1 MPDTIMPGPIISG
14 PVTAEPVI
22 ADRILNPIILDPPKQ
37 LEIIKRGVTEILL
50 DEAEFL
56 KKLETSAASGKPL
69 KIKAGF
75 DPTAPDIHLG
85 HTVLLEKLRQF
96 QELGHE
102 IIFLIG
108 DFTGMIGD
116 PSGKNE
122 IRKPLSR
129 QEVEKNAA
137 TYRSQVFKILDPE
150 KTRVVFNSEWFTSMG
165 AIEIARLGAMQTVA
179 RMLERDDFKKRF
191 HEHKD
196 ITLLEFFYP
205 LFQAYDSVHLESDVE
220 LGGTDQRYNLLMGR
234 TLQRKYGKPLQS
246 VIMLPLLEGT
256 DGVNKMSKSLGNY
269 IGINEPPSEI
279 YGKLMSID
287 DTLMLRY
294 YELLSRITSEELS
307 ALKSGL
313 ADGSV
318 HPKAA
323 KQALASELVAR
334 FHSDSDAQEAQ
345 EGFEK
350 LFKDKSIP
358 DDIPV
363 IDLKW
368 DEPELW
374 LCRIMKDAGL
384 ATGTGEAMRLI
395 KQGGVSV
402 NDEKITDTDRRLA
415 PAEYVIKVGKRR
427 FVRVRPA

>member
-1 MPDTIMPGPIISG
+1 M
-14 PVTAEPVI
+14 
-22 ADRILNPIILDPPKQ
+22 LDPLKQ

-56 KKLETSAASGKPL
+56 EKLRLSAASGKPL

-102 IIFLIG
+102 VIFLIG

-122 IRKPLSR
+122 LRKPLSQ
-129 QEVEKNAA
+129 QEVAENAK
-137 TYRSQVFKILDPE
+137 TYRAQIFKILDE
-150 KTRVVFNSEWFTSMG
+150 ETTRVVFNSEWFGKMG

-205 LFQAYDSVHLESDVE
+205 LFQAYDSVHLEADVE

-234 TLQRKYGKPLQS
+234 TLQRKYGRTLQS

-294 YELLSRITSEELS
+294 YELLSRITGDELA
-307 ALKSGL
+307 ALKAGL

-323 KQALASELVAR
+323 KQALARELVAR
-334 FHSDSDAQEAQ
+334 FHCDADAAKAQ
-345 EGFEK
+345 DGFNRI
-350 LFKDKSIP
+350 FKDKSMP
-358 DDIPV
+358 DDVATVDI
-363 IDLKW
+363 KW
-368 DEPELW
+368 DEPTLR
-374 LCRIMKDAGL
+374 LCQIMKDAGV
-384 ATGTGEAMRLI
+384 ASGTGEAMRLI

-402 NDEKITDTDRRLA
+402 NEEKISDTDLRLA